1 MRLTSAA
8 ALRVALYLLVAD
20 GLVALHLGGL
30 LGTPALLAVGLA
42 VAGSWWQAR
51 LLARFERVRWLGRA
65 VVGLGVAAAAA
76 EVAWLAPSMLDAFTH
91 LLVFLLLYRLYT
103 RRSLRD
109 ARDVAFLAFFML
121 VAVSPITFS
130 VVFLG
135 LFVVFLVAGTWMLVL
150 RHLLAEADLVKAAPP
165 PPRPLGL
172 GGDLVTLTLVAAV
185 TTLAIAAALFFIIP
199 RVGQAALPLRAQTGR
214 MVSGFSERVELGAFG
229 EIEADS
235 TVVMRVH
242 LLGWNEGGGSP
253 EALPALRWRGVAFD
267 RFDGRAWTIGHPAR
281 VTLQRSVPVP
291 FPVNRYRGGA
301 LLTQEIYLEPI
312 GTEMIF
318 GAPRIVHLQGRA
330 NLVTLDDLGNVSVPV
345 PAARLH
351 YTVES
356 ELEQRDP
363 RSERLA
369 DGRMP
374 ASPVWRARFLQL
386 PAVSPRVRALA
397 QEITAGSSDPYDA
410 ALRLTRYLSRELK
423 YTRVLQR
430 QTALDPLEEFLFVQ
444 RAGNCEYFAAA
455 LAVMLRTL
463 DIPARVVN
471 GFQRG
476 EWNPYGQYFM
486 VRLSDAHSWVEV
498 FVEGAGWVTLDAS
511 PRAGAEAL
519 DAPGQASLYLDAL
532 RMRWYRYVINWSLHD
547 QLMTAISVHQ
557 AATAFGPRALSLPSW
572 DRLGRYGIAA
582 ALLLVLVVSVA
593 RWRRA
598 PRAPAT
604 PRVPRFYERALRA
617 LARRGL
623 RPGAGETAREF
634 AVRARGALPACAVPL
649 ARVTRDY
656 ERVRFGHAALT
667 PAESIEVEA
676 SVVTLERGR
685 G

>member
-1 MRLTSAA
+1 MRLTSPA
-8 ALRVALYLLVAD
+8 ALRAALYLLVAD
-20 GLVALHLGGL
+20 GLIALHLGGL
-30 LGTPALLAVGLA
+30 LGTPGLVVVGLA
-42 VAGSWWQAR
+42 VAGSWWQAP
-51 LLARFERVRWLGRA
+51 LLARLERVRWLGRA
-65 VVGLGVAAAAA
+65 IVGAGIAAVAA

-91 LLVFLLLYRLYT
+91 LLVFLLLYRLYA

-109 ARDVAFLAFFML
+109 ARDIAFLAFFML

-135 LFVVFLVAGTWMLVL
+135 LFVVFLLAGMWMLVL
-150 RHLLAEADLVKAAPP
+150 RHLLAEADLVKAPP
-165 PPRPLGL
+165 PPARPFGL
-172 GGDLVTLTLVAAV
+172 GRDLAMLTLVAAV
-185 TTLAIAAALFFIIP
+185 ATLGISAALFFIIP

-229 EIEADS
+229 EIEADT

-242 LLGWNEGGGSP
+242 LLGWREGGGSP
-253 EALPALRWRGVAFD
+253 EAPPGLRWRGVAFD
-267 RFDGRAWTIGHPAR
+267 RFDGRAWTIGQAAR
-281 VTLQRSVPVP
+281 VTLQRHVPVP

-301 LLTQEIYLEPI
+301 LLAQEIYLEPI

-345 PAARLH
+345 PAARLR

-356 ELEQRDP
+356 ELERRDP
-363 RSERLA
+363 RDEQFA
-369 DGRMP
+369 DGMMP
-374 ASPVWRARFLQL
+374 RSPAWRARFLQL
-386 PAVSPRVRALA
+386 PEIPSRVRALA
-397 QEITAGSSDPYDA
+397 REVTAGSSDRYDA
-410 ALRLTRYLSRELK
+410 ALRLTAYLSRELT
-423 YTRVLQR
+423 YTRALQR
-430 QTALDPLEEFLFVQ
+430 QTALDPIEEFLFVQ

-476 EWNPYGQYFM
+476 EWNPYGRYFM

-511 PRAGAEAL
+511 PRGGAEAL
-519 DAPGQASLYLDAL
+519 SPPGPAALYLDAL

-547 QLMTAISVHQ
+547 QLMAAISVHH
-557 AATAFGPRALSLPSW
+557 AASVFGPRALGVPSW
-572 DRLGRYGIAA
+572 DRLGRYGIAG
-582 ALLLVLVVSVA
+582 ALLLVLVVTVA

-598 PRAPAT
+598 PRGPDL
-604 PRVPRFYERALRA
+604 PRVPGFYERALRA
-617 LARRGL
+617 LACRGL
-623 RPGAGETAREF
+623 RPEPGETAREF
-634 AVRARGALPACAVPL
+634 AVRARGSLPACAAPL
-649 ARVTRDY
+649 ARVTHEY

-667 PAESIEVEA
+667 AAESAEVEA
-676 SVVTLERGR
+676 SVVLLERGR